1 MRPRLSAAL
10 LFLSALALL
19 AFAAPAAPASPH
31 ASGVDGPTLTGAP
44 PALSSTSLGGA
55 AEQSAGAAVAPLRG
69 TAAAAL
75 AALERR
81 QQQLTAS
88 DPSIDQSFGFS
99 IAISGDTA
107 VVGAL
112 ARNVGANA
120 QQGAVYVFMR
130 AGATWTQQQVLTA
143 SDGAAGDLF
152 GAAVALSGDDLLIG
166 ASNGARQGPG
176 AAYVFSRSGATWTE
190 QQKLTA
196 SDSTDNCLFG
206 FSVALDGDTAVVGA
220 PAQPY
225 DSAADA
231 PGPGAAYVFTRSAAT
246 WSLQQE
252 LADGVSAAGVWGR
265 FGYGLALDGDT
276 IMISELGRTVGEN
289 ASQGAVHVYARS
301 GNAWSRRQLLVQS
314 DGGAWDG
321 FGGGGASIALEGD
334 TALLGASHH
343 QVGDNAAQGAVYVFT
358 REGGAWRQ
366 RQELT
371 SSDGMSDDR
380 FGDSVA
386 LDGDAALIGASQRT
400 PAENPGPGAAYVVRR
415 AGGDWAQDGD
425 ALRAGDGA
433 AGDDFGL
440 TVALCGGSAL
450 VGAYGKAIDGV
461 AGAGAAYVF
470 GLPSTITASANGHGT
485 ISPGGAQT
493 VGYGATPMFAFTPD
507 RGYRVKVVTIDG
519 EVVSAA
525 GSAYTFPAVVA
536 DHAIVVRFAAL
547 RNNRPSCTVSGW
559 KPGWQDRPMRLVF
572 AGHVGPYG
580 IAVARTEYR
589 LGDGAWKTGGHVT
602 VRREGV
608 TRVRYRA
615 IDIDGNVGAAKSRVV
630 RIHG

>member
-1 MRPRLSAAL
+1 MRPRSPLAL
-10 LFLSALALL
+10 LFLSALAML
-19 AFAAPAAPASPH
+19 AFLAPAAPAQPQT
-31 ASGVDGPTLTGAP
+31 SGVHDLALTGAP
-44 PALSSTSLGGA
+44 PRLVEGTAGGA
-55 AEQSAGAAVAPLRG
+55 VEQAAGAAATPLPG
-69 TAAAAL
+69 TAAEAL
-75 AALERR
+75 EALERR

-88 DPSIDQSFGFS
+88 DANVDQGFGYS

-112 ARNVGANA
+112 ARNVGENA

-130 AGATWTQQQVLTA
+130 AGATWTQQQELTA
-143 SDGAAGDLF
+143 SDGAAEDLF
-152 GAAVALSGDDLLIG
+152 GAAVALSGDTLLIG

-176 AAYVFSRSGATWTE
+176 AAYVFTRFGVTWTQ

-196 SDSTDNCLFG
+196 SDSTNNGLFG
-206 FSVALDGDTAVVGA
+206 DSVALDGDTAVVGA
-220 PAQPY
+220 PAQPF

-265 FGYGLALDGDT
+265 FGYGLALDRDT

-301 GNAWSRRQLLVQS
+301 GITWTAQQLLVQS

-321 FGGGGASIALEGD
+321 FGGGGASIALEGE

-343 QVGDNAAQGAVYVFT
+343 QVGDHVAQGAVYVFT
-358 REGGAWRQ
+358 REGGAWSQ

-371 SSDGMSDDR
+371 SSDGMSNDR

-386 LDGDAALIGASQRT
+386 TDGDAALIGASQRT
-400 PAENPGPGAAYVVRR
+400 PAENPGPGAAYVFKR

-425 ALRAGDGA
+425 ALRASDRA

-450 VGAYGKAIDGV
+450 VGAFGKAIDGV

-470 GLPSTITASANGHGT
+470 GLPSTITASAKSHGA

-493 VGYGATPMFAFTPD
+493 VDYGATPTFAFTPD
-507 RGYRVKVVTIDG
+507 RGYRVKVVTVDG
-519 EVVSAA
+519 EAVSAA
-525 GSAYTFPAVVA
+525 ENAYTFAAVVA
-536 DHAIVVRFAAL
+536 DHAIAVRFAAL
-547 RNNRPSCTVSGW
+547 PDNRPSCTVSGW
-559 KPGWQDRPMRLVF
+559 KPGWQERPVRLTF
-572 AGHVGPYG
+572 TGHRGPYG
-580 IAVARTEYR
+580 IAVAHTEYR
-589 LGDGAWKTGGHVT
+589 LGDGAWRAGAHVT
-602 VRREGV
+602 VRLHGA
-608 TRVRYRA
+608 TCVRYRA
-615 IDIDGNVGAAKSRVV
+615 VDVDGNVGAAKSCVV